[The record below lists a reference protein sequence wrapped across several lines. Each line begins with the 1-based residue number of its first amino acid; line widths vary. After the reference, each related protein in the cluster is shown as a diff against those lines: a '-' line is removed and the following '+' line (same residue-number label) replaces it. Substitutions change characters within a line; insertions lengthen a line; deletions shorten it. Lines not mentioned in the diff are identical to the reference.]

1 MRTALFVFGM
11 VFCAGSTAHAGTRWD
26 VRTSQG
32 FDALCALNVLSGDPY
47 YLEQYPDEAKEFA
60 TPAYAPAREA
70 AAELKRIIKDRNG
83 GIVSAHLTLV
93 FSGGP
98 DSTLAA
104 VLASAQKPERLETS
118 LRSSPYWSEDS
129 WNLFLAARAPLVRAL
144 EAMHRAGFESLWEK
158 HLGHDATARA
168 DGLRKDLA
176 RYDVLGEEER
186 LLGHELQGGRI
197 EVILLWYS
205 RPHGIRIQGER
216 FLTNIGYPASVVLRN
231 AVHEPMHPP
240 FDKASPAVRAAIDSL
255 SRDSLM
261 ARIVAGHNPSFGY
274 TTIAGYVEEDAVQ
287 ALEQVVSERLG
298 VAVPAAE
305 RWRASDDGM
314 HLLAAALYDLMK
326 ESGFAERG
334 GVFASWFT
342 KAVADGELAPREL
355 ARRARSVVGD
365 EAVARWDEPVK

>member
-1 MRTALFVFGM
+1 MVCTATSAA
-11 VFCAGSTAHAGTRWD
+11 CAGTRWD

-47 YLEQYPDEAKEFA
+47 YVDQYPDEAKEFSTA
-60 TPAYAPAREA
+60 AYASAREA
-70 AAELKRIIKDRNG
+70 AAELKKIIKDKNG

-93 FSGGP
+93 LSGGP

-104 VLASAQKPERLETS
+104 VLASARNPEKLEAS
-118 LRSSPYWSEDS
+118 LKCSPYWSEDT
-129 WNLFLAARAPLVRAL
+129 WNLFLEARGPLVRAL
-144 EAMHRAGFESLWEK
+144 EAMHGAGFESLWEK
-158 HLGHDATARA
+158 HLGHDAAARA
-168 DGLRKDLA
+168 AALRQELS

-186 LLGHELQGGRI
+186 LLGHEIQGGRI

-216 FLTNIGYPASVVLRN
+216 FLTNIGYPSSVVLRN

-255 SRDSLM
+255 GRNPLV
-261 ARIVAGHNPSFGY
+261 AHIVTTHNPSFGY
-274 TTIAGYVEEDAVQ
+274 TSVAGYVEEDAVQ

-298 VAVPAAE
+298 VAAPAAE
-305 RWRASDDGM
+305 RWRTGDDGM

-334 GVFASWFT
+334 GTFSSWFT
-342 KAVADGELAPREL
+342 SAVAKGELGPREL
-355 ARRARSVVGD
+355 RRRARAVVGD
-365 EAVARWDEPVK
+365 QAVARWEGSAAK